1 MRHAL
6 RLSPPSENMEGPTLT
21 KGDELTS
28 HSDGELSG
36 GDGHQ

>member
-1 MRHAL
+1 MRDAL
-6 RLSPPSENMEGPTLT
+6 RLSPPSENVEGPTLA

-36 GDGHQ
+36 GNGDK